1 MFAII
6 GKRFHR
12 KDGLTLDELN
22 SGVVQESPIYLR
34 VEGRILDQNPLSVN
48 TVTFSFSPLYYLIH
62 FSHSFF
68 DILKVLKKTVN
79 LRK

>member
-48 TVTFSFSPLYYLIH
+48 SVKFSFSRY
-62 FSHSFF
+62 
-68 DILKVLKKTVN
+68 TT
-79 LRK
+79 